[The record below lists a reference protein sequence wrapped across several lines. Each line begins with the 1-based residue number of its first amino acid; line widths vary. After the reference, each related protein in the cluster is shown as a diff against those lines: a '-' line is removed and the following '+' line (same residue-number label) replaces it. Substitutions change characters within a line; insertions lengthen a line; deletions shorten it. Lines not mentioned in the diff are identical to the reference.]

1 MTVDLVQ
8 EVKQKLDLV
17 EVISSHLELQ
27 PSGPNR
33 QIGFC
38 PFHTN
43 INTPALTVYPDQQ
56 SWYCYGC
63 QAGGDVLDFLT
74 LIEKENMGTVLKKQA
89 QKLGIVIRNLSRKEQ
104 RKLEQDKRLY
114 SVTKD
119 AADLFHVMLLWDT
132 RGTPARKYLMD
143 RRGITPETIITF
155 QLGYAPDDW
164 GWITGKLLKMGHT
177 QDDIVSAGLARKK
190 QGKDTAY
197 DYFRDRIIFPIRSNG
212 NILGFGG
219 RQLNPGQGPKY
230 LNSPTTSIFKKQ
242 KILYGLPQALFGI
255 KSAQR
260 VTLVEGYMDVI
271 ALHQQG
277 FKNTVGIMGIFLSE
291 TQAKLLSKHV
301 NRAVLA
307 LDPDEAAEAA
317 LGRLRVEA
325 LSELDVYVAVLQ
337 GTRDPDEVVLENPA
351 EWEDILAE
359 AQPIPIYMTNYL
371 IDKFT
376 PNDPK
381 ERRNVARMIMPLIN
395 IVKDP
400 FEQVGYQEYLADAL
414 GYTNYRPNPKCP
426 HCGKPYYGEHK

>member
-1 MTVDLVQ
+1 MTLDLVQ

-17 EVISSHLELQ
+17 EVISNHLELK

-33 QIGFC
+33 QVGFC

-43 INTPALTVYPDQQ
+43 INTPALTVYPEQQ

-74 LIEKENMGTVLKKQA
+74 LIEKENMGTVLRKQA
-89 QKLGIVIRNLSRKEQ
+89 QKLGIVIRNLSHKER
-104 RKLEQDKRLY
+104 RKLEKDKRLY
-114 SVTKD
+114 AVTKD
-119 AADLFHVMLLWDT
+119 AADLFHLMFLWDT
-132 RGTPARKYLMD
+132 RGASARKYMEQ
-143 RRGITPETIITF
+143 RGLTNETVITF
-155 QLGYAPDDW
+155 QIGYAPDDW
-164 GWITGKLLKMGHT
+164 GWITRKLLKKGHT
-177 QDDIVSAGLARKK
+177 REDIILAGLARKK
-190 QGKDTAY
+190 RGKDSAY
-197 DYFRDRIIFPIRSNG
+197 DYFRDRIIFPIQNNG
-212 NILGFGG
+212 DILGFGG

-230 LNSPTTSIFKKQ
+230 LNSPTTPIFKKQ
-242 KILYGLPQALFGI
+242 EILYGFPQALFWI
-255 KSAQR
+255 KSVQS
-260 VTLVEGYMDVI
+260 VTLVEGYMDVL

-277 FKNTVGIMGIFLSE
+277 FHNTVGIMGIFLSE
-291 TQAKLLSKHV
+291 TQAKFLSKHV
-301 NRAVLA
+301 KRAVLA

-325 LSELDVYVAVLQ
+325 LSELDVYIAVLQ
-337 GTRDPDEVVLENPA
+337 GTRDPDKVVLENSA
-351 EWEDILAE
+351 EWDDILAE
-359 AQPIPIYMTNYL
+359 AQPIPIYMTDYL

-381 ERRNVARMIMPLIN
+381 ERRDVARMVMPLIN

>member
-1 MTVDLVQ
+1 MTDLFQ

-17 EVISSHLELQ
+17 EVISDHLELS

-33 QIGFC
+33 KIGFC

-43 INTPALTVYPDQQ
+43 FNTPALTVYPDQQ

-74 LIEKENMGTVLKKQA
+74 LIEKENMGTVVRKQA
-89 QKLGIVIRNLSRKEQ
+89 QKLGIAIRNLSQKER
-104 RKLEQDKRLY
+104 RKLEQDKQLY
-114 SVTKD
+114 AITKD

-132 RGTPARKYLMD
+132 RGAPARKYMEL
-143 RRGITPETIITF
+143 RGITHETMTSF
-155 QLGYAPDDW
+155 ELGYAPDDW
-164 GWITGKLLKMGHT
+164 GWLTRKLLKKGHT
-177 QDDIVSAGLARKK
+177 RENIILAGLARKK
-190 QGKDTAY
+190 RGKDSAY
-197 DYFRDRIIFPIRSNG
+197 DYFRDRIIFPIRNNG

-230 LNSPTTSIFKKQ
+230 LNSPTTPIFKKQ
-242 KILYGLPQALFGI
+242 EVLYGFPQALFEI
-255 KSAQR
+255 KAMES
-260 VTLVEGYMDVI
+260 VTLVEGYMDVL

-277 FKNTVGIMGIFLSE
+277 FKNTVGIMGIFLSQS
-291 TQAKLLSKHV
+291 QAKFLSKHV
-301 NRAVLA
+301 DRAVLA

-325 LSELDVYVAVLQ
+325 VSELDIYVAVLQ
-337 GTRDPDEVVLENPA
+337 GNRDPDEIVLEHPA

-359 AQPIPIYMTNYL
+359 AQPIPIYMTDYL

-381 ERRNVARMIMPLIN
+381 ERRNIAKMIMPLIN

-400 FEQVGYQEYLADAL
+400 FEQAGYQEYLADAL

-426 HCGKPYYGEHK
+426 HCGKPYYGDHK